1 LRSPVGAL
9 SSDRYDTATGTPK
22 GFRKCPLRRTA
33 TPIEFS
39 SRPDCLKFKRSQMR
53 NTAMKFAKIAQKLA
67 LLAGS
72 PRTFLGAIIL
82 IFLWG
87 LSGPIFHFN
96 DTWQL
101 IINTSTTIIT
111 FLMVFL
117 IQNTQNRD
125 TDILHLKVD
134 ELLRVTKEAQNAM
147 LGLEALDLKEL
158 EALRKQYRQLGE
170 GETISLDGTVV
181 EENNKQDLNKC

>member
-1 LRSPVGAL
+1 
-9 SSDRYDTATGTPK
+9 
-22 GFRKCPLRRTA
+22 
-33 TPIEFS
+33 
-39 SRPDCLKFKRSQMR
+39 
-53 NTAMKFAKIAQKLA
+53 MKFAKISQKLA
-67 LLAGS
+67 LWAGS
-72 PRTFLGAIIL
+72 PRTFLGAIVL

-87 LSGPIFHFN
+87 LSGPVFHFD

-147 LGLEALDLKEL
+147 LGLESLDLKQL

-181 EENNKQDLNKC
+181 QEPRSRI

>member
-1 LRSPVGAL
+1 
-9 SSDRYDTATGTPK
+9 
-22 GFRKCPLRRTA
+22 
-33 TPIEFS
+33 
-39 SRPDCLKFKRSQMR
+39 
-53 NTAMKFAKIAQKLA
+53 MKFAKVAQKLA
-67 LLAGS
+67 LWAGS
-72 PRTFLGAIIL
+72 PKTFLGAIIL

-147 LGLEALDLKEL
+147 LGLEALDLKQL

-181 EENNKQDLNKC
+181 EEKKDSGLNQC

>member
-1 LRSPVGAL
+1 
-9 SSDRYDTATGTPK
+9 
-22 GFRKCPLRRTA
+22 
-33 TPIEFS
+33 
-39 SRPDCLKFKRSQMR
+39 
-53 NTAMKFAKIAQKLA
+53 MKFAKVAQKLA
-67 LLAGS
+67 LWAGS
-72 PRTFLGAIIL
+72 PTTFMGAVIL
-82 IFLWG
+82 IFLWAV
-87 LSGPIFHFN
+87 SGPFFGYN

-101 IINTSTTIIT
+101 VINTSTTIIT

-158 EALRKQYRQLGE
+158 EALRKQYRKLGE
-170 GETISLDGTVV
+170 GQTIKLEGTVV
-181 EENNKQDLNKC
+181 EEKGKSGLQDC

>member
-1 LRSPVGAL
+1 
-9 SSDRYDTATGTPK
+9 
-22 GFRKCPLRRTA
+22 
-33 TPIEFS
+33 
-39 SRPDCLKFKRSQMR
+39 
-53 NTAMKFAKIAQKLA
+53 MKFAKVAQKLA
-67 LLAGS
+67 LWTGS
-72 PRTFLGAIIL
+72 PKTFLGAIIL

-158 EALRKQYRQLGE
+158 EALRKQYRSLGE
-170 GETISLDGTVV
+170 GQTVDLDGTVV
-181 EENNKQDLNKC
+181 EEKHKQDLNKC

>member
-1 LRSPVGAL
+1 
-9 SSDRYDTATGTPK
+9 
-22 GFRKCPLRRTA
+22 
-33 TPIEFS
+33 
-39 SRPDCLKFKRSQMR
+39 
-53 NTAMKFAKIAQKLA
+53 MKFAKIAQKLA
-67 LLAGS
+67 LWTGS
-72 PRTFLGAIIL
+72 PKTFMGAIIL

-147 LGLEALDLKEL
+147 LGLEALDLQEL

-170 GETISLDGTVV
+170 GETISFDGTVV
-181 EENNKQDLNKC
+181 EDKDKDKQDLNKC